1 MLGRCAR
8 STCVPVVRCSWL
20 VTLSVVNMCASRWVC
35 FSLAMALASGSS
47 GALSEVYRWK
57 DSSGKVHFGDRPD
70 STDPRVVKE
79 VAVPSPNLATGFKGM
94 PPTTAGGQTKA
105 VADGETT
112 TPAAPVRAAE
122 GFKPQSAPKRGTAAQ
137 GKDSCQAKVAAF
149 RASRACFGACGSTN
163 GRFGTRNNA
172 GCEHCVEQPMPNC

>member
-1 MLGRCAR
+1 MTWATHNGI
-8 STCVPVVRCSWL
+8 
-20 VTLSVVNMCASRWVC
+20 NMCAARWVY
-35 FSLAMALASGSS
+35 FSLAIALTFGSS

-70 STDPRVVKE
+70 STDPQVVKE
-79 VAVPSPNLATGFKGM
+79 VVVPSPNLATGFKGM
-94 PPTTAGGQTKA
+94 PPTTVGGQPKA
-105 VADGETT
+105 VLDGKTT
-112 TPAAPVRAAE
+112 VPAAPVGAAE
-122 GFKPQSAPKRGTAAQ
+122 GTKPKSAPKRGIAAQ

-163 GRFGTRNNA
+163 GSLGRNNA